1 MYYIPLIDLYC
12 SKYVLY
18 TSDRFILFKICYI
31 IYIPLMDLYCSE
43 YVIYTSDRFILFRL
57 VVLTVLGVEEEEE
70 VNLFKL

>member
-12 SKYVLY
+12 SKYVL
-18 TSDRFILFKICYI
+18 
-31 IYIPLMDLYCSE
+31 
-43 YVIYTSDRFILFRL
+43 YTSDRFILFRL